1 MSPSAASNEPQPSPS
16 TLPSISPGNTNFPP
30 SPGTSKQHIQ
40 GTDWLPTLPL
50 GRSTSHLSRSLS
62 PHRPLRDDGLD
73 NNPPQLLGSS
83 LELERRLTVDPD
95 LERQMGMDD
104 DGVGPPPE
112 GGLKAWSVVVAS
124 FSALFAI
131 FGFLTT
137 FGQLKT
143 YYLDNQLS
151 TYTES
156 DVAWIGSMQ
165 ALVTYAGS
173 IAMGR
178 YFDSH
183 GARLL
188 AIIATVLSTGA
199 LVGLAFCK
207 EYYQFFLAH
216 LLFGISGTI
225 IYSPA
230 AAATGH
236 WFLRRRP
243 LAVCVVICGSGA
255 GGVIYPLALRA
266 MLKAMSFRNSFLTL
280 AGVNLAIMLVVVF
293 FLTARLPPRRPPPLR
308 ALLGPWKE
316 IRYFC
321 LVAGTWMI
329 MFNWFT
335 PYFNAP
341 LLFTGNNLSSNLASY
356 SIAIMQGAAFAGRL
370 AAVFLANRFGVRG
383 IFTLSTLGC
392 SVTIFAFWTPS
403 DINTA
408 TAIVGLVSH
417 GFASGAW
424 FALVSANCGAISP
437 TREFGMRLGMMWTTT
452 SVATLIGPVISG
464 VLIGNNDGKFS
475 HAGAFV
481 GATHFLGCVITAVPQ
496 IIDFVS
502 SRRMAQ
508 RRKGEEVSVGADPT

>member
-1 MSPSAASNEPQPSPS
+1 MSPSAAPKEPHPAPRHTNRSPSPS
-16 TLPSISPGNTNFPP
+16 T
-30 SPGTSKQHIQ
+30 SKQHLQ
-40 GTDWLPTLPL
+40 GVESYPTLPL
-50 GRSTSHLSRSLS
+50 GRSASHFSSRSQS
-62 PHRPLRDDGLD
+62 RHRPLRDDGLD

-83 LELERRLTVDPD
+83 LELERRLTEDPD

-112 GGLKAWSVVVAS
+112 GGLKAWSVVVAA

-131 FGFLTT
+131 FGFVTG
-137 FGQLKT
+137 FGQLKS
-143 YYLDNQLS
+143 YYLANQLS
-151 TYTES
+151 TYSES

-165 ALVTYAGS
+165 TFVTYAGS

-188 AIIATVLSTGA
+188 AIVAAVLSTGA
-199 LVGLAFCK
+199 LVGLAFCS

-216 LLFGISGTI
+216 FLFGVSGTV

-230 AAATGH
+230 AAVTGH

-243 LAVCVVICGSGA
+243 LAVCAVICGAGA
-255 GGVIYPLALRA
+255 GGVVYPLALRA
-266 MLKAMSFRNSFLTL
+266 LFKSMSFRNSILVM
-280 AGVNLAIMLVVVF
+280 AGVNLAVMLPVVF
-293 FLTARLPPRRPPPLR
+293 FLTARLPPRKPPPLKS
-308 ALLGPWKE
+308 LLGPWKE
-316 IRYFC
+316 IPYLC
-321 LVAGTWMI
+321 LVAGSWLI

-356 SIAIMQGAAFAGRL
+356 SIAIIQGAAFAGRL
-370 AAVFLANRFGVRG
+370 AAVFLANQFGVRG
-383 IFTLSTLGC
+383 VFLLSTLAC
-392 SVTIFAFWTPS
+392 SITIFAFWTPPN
-403 DINTA
+403 INTA

-417 GFASGAW
+417 GLASGAW
-424 FALVSANCGAISP
+424 FALVSASCGTISP

-464 VLIGNNDGKFS
+464 VLIGNNNGKFS

-481 GATHFLGCVITAVPQ
+481 GATHFLGCVVTSIPL
-496 IIDFVS
+496 IIEFTS
-502 SRRMAQ
+502 SKWGAQ
-508 RRKGEEVSVGADPT
+508 RRKREEVSMEADGAGQ